1 MSELTL
7 RQVTATLLARHPE
20 ACIVSTCGYP
30 SRELFNVCDRP
41 GNFYLVGSMG
51 MAAPIALG
59 IALARPAHPVIAIDG
74 DGSLLMNLGVL
85 PMVAA
90 AGAGLLH
97 VVLDNGM
104 HESTGGQRTAQ
115 RADFPA
121 LALAA
126 GYRSALS
133 VRTAEELEAASFD
146 ALPSLLHVATGPRR
160 EGIGRRVEHTP
171 HEIVERVH
179 DWLNPAHTDLTCA
192 SS

>member
-1 MSELTL
+1 VSAVSELTMQ
-7 RQVTATLLARHPE
+7 QVIDELLERYPE
-20 ACIVSTCGYP
+20 SCIVSSCGYP
-30 SRELFNVCDRP
+30 SRELFNVRDRP

-59 IALARPAHPVIAIDG
+59 VALARPAQPVIALDG

-90 AGAGLLH
+90 EGARLVH

-104 HESTGGQRTAQ
+104 HESTGGQRTVQ

-121 LALAA
+121 LARAA
-126 GYRSALS
+126 GYRAATS
-133 VRTAEELEAASFD
+133 VRTPEELAAAD
-146 ALPSLLHVATGPRR
+146 LTALPALLHVPTAPRHG
-160 EGIGRRVEHTP
+160 GIGRRVEHTP

-179 DWLNPAHTDLTCA
+179 GSLNPVHAA
-192 SS
+192 